1 MSDTIALY
9 RRILSL
15 LTPQELHRG
24 SNCVLCDE
32 LSALQCSVDTVMA
45 TFIKVGEV
53 RDAVNQLNQGKPSTG
68 YDASLMDTMDRT
80 IRLQKELGIRLEKVA
95 AGMKV
100 MEVLSSK
107 EDEDEEEG
115 SNRNESRDT
124 RKRKAVDTIDDN
136 GTTEIKEE
144 VSAPEDE
151 ETTRKKKKKRA
162 DSHEN
167 DKIQNGAEAKR
178 SADAKKQSKDFSLAH
193 DALNAILKVKTVNKR
208 MHMKSESKW
217 ALALSSTKRVL
228 EHQSIRDTHDTDK
241 EAAAEAARALEAAA
255 EVYKKLEWTTEGAT
269 EARSALAVLT
279 DACIKNKMLTVV
291 FHRARAQLESVISS
305 IPAYLTQAPYDTES
319 TIAHIPPERWLKEY
333 YKLVNSVRARS
344 PQAKA
349 KQVIEALI
357 AIQKVMAGDD
367 TGARQVDVQQSA
379 GCVRRWITDVPFQS
393 DLARE
398 YVNFANS
405 ITAYSMKLSG
415 EQTQAECQRLGT
427 DILALLNEKTE
438 SSKLTT
444 NARAQPRISGT
455 MEKMQGRLLSAM
467 SRVKSWQ
474 GGYFSMS
481 QLDGVIRLISDVV
494 SYKVREWNSYTEQLL
509 RKCLKD
515 VTSSIRTIQPT
526 RDRERYLKKITKWET
541 MLDTP

>member
-115 SNRNESRDT
+115 SNRDESRDT
-124 RKRKAVDTIDDN
+124 RKRKAVDKIDAN
-136 GTTEIKEE
+136 GKTEIKEE

-217 ALALSSTKRVL
+217 ALALSYTKRVL

-319 TIAHIPPERWLKEY
+319 TIAHIPPERWLKDY

-357 AIQKVMAGDD
+357 AIQK
-367 TGARQVDVQQSA
+367 
-379 GCVRRWITDVPFQS
+379 S
-393 DLARE
+393 DGRE

-481 QLDGVIRLISDVV
+481 QLDGVIRLINDVV